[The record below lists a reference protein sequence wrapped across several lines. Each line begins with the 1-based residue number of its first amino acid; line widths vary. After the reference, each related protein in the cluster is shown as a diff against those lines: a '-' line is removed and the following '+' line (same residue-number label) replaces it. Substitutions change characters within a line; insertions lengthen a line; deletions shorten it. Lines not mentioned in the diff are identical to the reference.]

1 VKAKSSAARCRV
13 VLIVGI
19 VVLSLASCR
28 GMNGFSGV
36 SAARYPYLPDSMNED
51 VDLSVAEFAAVRLT
65 AYYNCPGNLTAK
77 LMRQS
82 ARCFLGPDSVDL
94 FVDTVTQASWD
105 VHVAGARFSVSDDQV
120 VRAYAEAG
128 DIAMD
133 WLRRFFPG
141 VDEAHMRVIFSI
153 KGYQIGVYNSGQF
166 VIAR

>member
-1 VKAKSSAARCRV
+1 MKAKSSAARCRV

-19 VVLSLASCR
+19 VVFSLASCR

-82 ARCFLGPDSVDL
+82 ARCFLGPFHRLIRRHRDAGFLGCSCR
-94 FVDTVTQASWD
+94 
-105 VHVAGARFSVSDDQV
+105 GARFSVSDDQV
-120 VRAYAEAG
+120 VRAAEAG

-133 WLRRFFPG
+133 WLRRFFLG
-141 VDEAHMRVIFSI
+141 SMRLT
-153 KGYQIGVYNSGQF
+153 
-166 VIAR
+166 